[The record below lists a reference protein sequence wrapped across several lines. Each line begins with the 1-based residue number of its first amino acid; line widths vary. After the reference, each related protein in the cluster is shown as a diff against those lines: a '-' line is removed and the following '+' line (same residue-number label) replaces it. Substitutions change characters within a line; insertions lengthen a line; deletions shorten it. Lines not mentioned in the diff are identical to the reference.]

1 MASRIMHLLVAHRVA
16 EELDLPDLPRMLVG
30 SLVPDGWRDPE
41 QRDRTH
47 FKASRYR
54 WSDSPVYQYGHFIVK
69 YRERLA
75 DSFFIG
81 YLTHLVA
88 DDVWRLALH
97 FSGIQAQARSG
108 SQAYIETLRHD
119 YYVSNAQLLATQ
131 DLSDVRQALEAA
143 SWSDHPDEV
152 DRDAIE
158 EVRQDALNDFEYP
171 PTNVDAPLALLTLD
185 LIESAVE
192 RAAIRS
198 IDVVYPLITRE

>member
-1 MASRIMHLLVAHRVA
+1 MHLLVARHVA

-30 SLVPDGWRDPE
+30 SLVPDGWRDHE

-47 FKASRYR
+47 FKASRYG

-108 SQAYIETLRHD
+108 AQAYIEALHHD
-119 YYVSNAQLLATQ
+119 YYLSNAKLVATL
-131 DLSDVRQALEAA
+131 DLSDLRQALEVA
-143 SWSDHPDEV
+143 SWSDYPDEI

-158 EVRQDALNDFEYP
+158 QVKQDALKDFEYP
-171 PTNVDAPLALLTLD
+171 SANVDAPLALLTLD

-198 IDVVYPLITRE
+198 IDVVYPLITHA